1 MATLT
6 RGITFG
12 ATEQV
17 TNAKLHALVDNAS
30 VGGITDSDVAADAEI
45 NSDKI
50 AFGLDNFVTLVGDQ
64 TVSGVKTF
72 SSQPIVPDSFW
83 SKVYPIGI
91 VVTLGVSTNPN
102 TLFGFGTWTQIEGRV
117 IVGLKSTDTDFDNVN
132 ETGGAKSVT
141 LDINQI
147 PSHTHTIHG
156 FGNGTGSSP
165 WAGASDGKYI
175 SETSSSTGGG
185 LSHENMPPY
194 IVKYVWE
201 RTA

>member
-1 MATLT
+1 MANLT

-30 VGGITDSDVAADAEI
+30 IGGITDSDVAADAEI

-64 TVSGVKTF
+64 TVAGTKTF

-83 SKVYPIGI
+83 SKVYPVGI
-91 VVTLGVSTNPN
+91 VVTLGVATNPN
-102 TLFGFGTWTQIEGRV
+102 TLFGFGTWSQIEGRV
-117 IVGLKSTDTDFDNVN
+117 IVGLKSSDTDFDTVN
-132 ETGGAKSVT
+132 ETGGNKSHKISQSELPANTASALGVQ
-141 LDINQI
+141 DAA
-147 PSHTHTIHG
+147 
-156 FGNGTGSSP
+156 
-165 WAGASDGKYI
+165 AGAGFSVPA
-175 SETSSSTGGG
+175 GGAQIVG
-185 LSHENMPPY
+185 SGQSFSLLNPY

-201 RTA
+201 RVA